1 MDKLWAPWRIKY
13 VSQKKEL
20 GCLFCKIAKQKK
32 DKKNYIVLRS
42 EYCFVALNRF
52 PYNNGHLLIAPYK
65 HTAKLEQLNDEETLD
80 IYKITIK
87 MKKIIQKVLR
97 PGGFNIGFNLGEIAG
112 AGITGH
118 IHLHLVPRWR
128 GDTNFMPV
136 LFKTKIISQSLD
148 DLYDKLKK
156 EKK

>member
-1 MDKLWAPWRIKY
+1 

-20 GCLFCKIAKQKK
+20 GCLFCKITKQKT

-42 EYCFVALNRF
+42 KYCFVILNRF

-65 HTAKLEQLNDEETLD
+65 HTANLEQLTDEEILD

-87 MKKIIQKVLR
+87 MKKIIQKVLQ
-97 PGGFNIGFNLGEIAG
+97 PSGFNIGFNLGEVAG
-112 AGITGH
+112 AGITDH

-136 LFKTKIISQSLD
+136 LSETKIISQSLA
-148 DLYDKLKK
+148 DLYNKLKK